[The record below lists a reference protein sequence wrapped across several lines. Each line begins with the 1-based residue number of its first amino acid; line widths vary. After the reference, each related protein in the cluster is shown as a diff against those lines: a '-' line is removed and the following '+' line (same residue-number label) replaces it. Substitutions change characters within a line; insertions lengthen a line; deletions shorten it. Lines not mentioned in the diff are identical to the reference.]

1 MRELKYRF
9 VTTDYKQKNVPLEK
23 KKKCAS
29 GSEENSEIGAPPA
42 LSPFAGRLLK

>member
-23 KKKCAS
+23 KKKM
-29 GSEENSEIGAPPA
+29 G
-42 LSPFAGRLLK
+42 LWL

>member
-23 KKKCAS
+23 KKKMC
-29 GSEENSEIGAPPA
+29 
-42 LSPFAGRLLK
+42 LWL